1 MVAVV
6 IDLNA
11 DVGEGLDDAH
21 LLPFLTSVSV
31 ACGLHAGTPTTMDE
45 TVQLALA
52 HGVRVGA
59 HPGYADRERFGR
71 VAVEMPAKEVERLV
85 LFQIGALDGFVR
97 SQGAHLSHVKPHGA
111 LYHAAGEFPDVAR
124 AIAEAVR
131 RYRST
136 LILFGQAGS
145 MLLEAGR
152 EAGLPVAAEAFADR
166 RYQADGSLVPRARP
180 DALWTDPEAAAAQ
193 ALSIARDGS
202 VTAVDGTRVSV
213 EARTICIHGDTP
225 GAPAI
230 ARRIRELLQQ
240 EGVAVA
246 PLDRRTR
253 QRSHAAAQPSSPARH
268 V

>member
-1 MVAVV
+1 MA

-11 DVGEGLDDAH
+11 DVGEGLDDA
-21 LLPFLTSVSV
+21 LVLPFLTSANV
-31 ACGLHAGTPTTMDE
+31 ACGLHAGDPSTMDE
-45 TVQLALA
+45 TVERALS

-71 VAVEMPAKEVERLV
+71 VAIEMPAKEVERLV

-97 SQGAHLSHVKPHGA
+97 SRGAHLSHVKPHGA

-131 RYRST
+131 RFRAT
-136 LILFGQAGS
+136 LVLVGQAGS

-166 RYQADGSLVPRARP
+166 RYQADGSLVPRGKPNALLTEP
-180 DALWTDPEAAAAQ
+180 DAAAAQ
-193 ALSIARDGS
+193 ALSIAREGF
-202 VTAVDGTRVSV
+202 VLAEDGTRVEV
-213 EARTICIHGDTP
+213 AARTICIHGDTP
-225 GAPAI
+225 GAAVM
-230 ARRIRELLQQ
+230 ARRIREVLQK
-240 EGVAVA
+240 EGVVVA
-246 PLDRRTR
+246 PLDRRL
-253 QRSHAAAQPSSPARH
+253 RSRPPVEAAETSPRH